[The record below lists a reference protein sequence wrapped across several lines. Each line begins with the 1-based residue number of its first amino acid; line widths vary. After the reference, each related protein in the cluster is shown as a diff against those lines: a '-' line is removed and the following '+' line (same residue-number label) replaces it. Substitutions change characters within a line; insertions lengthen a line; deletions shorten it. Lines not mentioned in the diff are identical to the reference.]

1 MADNV
6 HFRSRF
12 FTKEEIREKED
23 WLNEH
28 FNRGYAIATLTE
40 LETGYFAHL
49 IHDPAHRL
57 LTRARFFH
65 RGMEESMDAWLTSK
79 HEDEWRHDIHAV
91 NDGYWVVIYRQN
103 PAITLPAS
111 KLLLIQCV
119 ELWWLWLIGTLF
131 FALLYFT
138 K

>member
-49 IHDPAHRL
+49 IHDPTHRL

-65 RGMEESMDAWLTSK
+65 RGMEESMDA
-79 HEDEWRHDIHAV
+79 
-91 NDGYWVVIYRQN
+91 
-103 PAITLPAS
+103 
-111 KLLLIQCV
+111 
-119 ELWWLWLIGTLF
+119 
-131 FALLYFT
+131 
-138 K
+138 